1 MKPSTPKARIAALT
15 TNASECGSIR
25 VSIRAVVSIAKAYQ
39 LEAGHLCEAVHME
52 IKRFAAAARLRPGRP
67 RRLSRKIL
75 PLMVLRL
82 CCRRRPQAIARSR
95 QRKPWGERAWRADE
109 TEQVA
114 IPLRGMLAR
123 GLLLRARCSPS
134 AEDSPR
140 AWTHPASL
148 RAREPAN
155 GESGI
160 FEIGRES
167 LVAMGRFRM
176 TLKPFR
182 EGEKSTG
189 RHFGRTLT
197 HRSLPTSRSDLGCCV
212 GESSL

>member
-1 MKPSTPKARIAALT
+1 MSGHGVPMKRS
-15 TNASECGSIR
+15 
-25 VSIRAVVSIAKAYQ
+25 
-39 LEAGHLCEAVHME
+39 
-52 IKRFAAAARLRPGRP
+52 RLRSP
-67 RRLSRKIL
+67 SEACL
-75 PLMVLRL
+75 PEGYYFALDAL
-82 CCRRRPQAIARSR
+82 
-95 QRKPWGERAWRADE
+95 
-109 TEQVA
+109 
-114 IPLRGMLAR
+114 
-123 GLLLRARCSPS
+123 PS

-197 HRSLPTSRSDLGCCV
+197 HRALPTSRSDLGCCV

>member
-1 MKPSTPKARIAALT
+1 MPANAGRSGCRSGPSPLQKRI
-15 TNASECGSIR
+15 SQGQSICVKQFTWR
-25 VSIRAVVSIAKAYQ
+25 LKVLLPR
-39 LEAGHLCEAVHME
+39 L
-52 IKRFAAAARLRPGRP
+52 RLRPGRP
-67 RRLSRKIL
+67 RQQSRKIL